1 MTSSPDA
8 LHPDDALGV
17 EETRRRL
24 PELLN
29 RAQAGATTLISR
41 HGRPVAALVPLG
53 GRIPTDPMLR
63 QRRLQAL
70 LNLQGSGKSCWPA
83 RPTPARPAPTPPG
96 FVQSVSQAPA
106 AVDPAAMQPAAE
118 QAANEPAAARHS
130 APSRSRA
137 VFGPQQLRQGDAIA
151 FDGAALVAFLCDAKG
166 TGLFLE
172 PLLHGIGQGTWR
184 GLISSL
190 SLAEILQG
198 PLNQGNE
205 QLAQRYARVFAEPAC
220 WTVMPAD
227 AAVVEAAVRLQ
238 QSEPELSLT
247 AAVELATAIAAG
259 AAVLV
264 SDNPLLAQ
272 TDQHPVLSALRR

>member
-1 MTSSPDA
+1 MTSSPDD

-53 GRIPTDPMLR
+53 GRIPTDPILR

-83 RPTPARPAPTPPG
+83 RPTPARPAPTPLA
-96 FVQSVSQAPA
+96 FVQSVCQTPTADQSAS
-106 AVDPAAMQPAAE
+106 VQPATGQPAR
-118 QAANEPAAARHS
+118 QLAAAPP
-130 APSRSRA
+130 PSPTRTRT

-205 QLAQRYARVFAEPAC
+205 QLAQRYARVFAEPAY
-220 WTVMPAD
+220 WTVVPAD
-227 AAVVEAAVRLQ
+227 AAVVQAAVRLQ

>member
-1 MTSSPDA
+1 VTTSPDA
-8 LHPDDALGV
+8 LNADDALGV

-63 QRRLQAL
+63 QRRLQEL

-83 RPTPARPAPTPPG
+83 RPTPARPAPTPPA
-96 FVQSVSQAPA
+96 FVRSI
-106 AVDPAAMQPAAE
+106 
-118 QAANEPAAARHS
+118 
-130 APSRSRA
+130 SRA
-137 VFGPQQLRQGDAIA
+137 VFTPQQLRQGDAIA
-151 FDGAALVAFLCDAKG
+151 FDGTALVAFLCDAKG

-172 PLLHGIGQGTWR
+172 PLLQGIGQGTWR

-198 PLNQGNE
+198 PLSQGNE

-220 WTVMPAD
+220 WTVVPAD
-227 AAVVEAAVRLQ
+227 AAVVQAAVRLQ